1 MEFRHRLFRA
11 LAILSFA
18 AGVIAAALAST
29 GETAHVVRVVSRVAT
44 VVITFE
50 LLAWRNQAGLIAEQR
65 HQQTIELLESV
76 AELQRQA
83 IAQQVQQQGQPATV
97 PPDQDP

>member
-1 MEFRHRLFRA
+1 MAFRRKLFRA
-11 LAILSFA
+11 LAILSFV
-18 AGVIAAALAST
+18 AGVVAAALAST
-29 GETAHVVRVVSRVAT
+29 GETANIVRVVSRVAT

-65 HQQTIELLESV
+65 HQQTIDLLESV

-83 IAQQVQQQGQPATV
+83 IARQTQAQGSV
-97 PPDQDP
+97 PPLDQGT